1 MGDVLPFLN
10 PFEANAL
17 ITFGVLLLGGVLAGM
32 LANRFSWVPTVTA
45 FMAVGF
51 ILGPHGTGFLT
62 PTMLSESK
70 ILIEIALGLIL
81 YELGTQLHPYEL
93 LKFHLL
99 TWTAVLESLFSL
111 ACVSGLMITFG
122 YPVSISFLVGAI
134 VVSSSP
140 AVLIHTAEEMRADGP
155 VMRKAKTLIAANNI
169 FSFVMV
175 TVILPFT
182 LAQGITPTSKNL
194 VLLPL
199 YNMLMAIILGVGV
212 AWAATRVAS
221 LLRAHDGRY
230 RFAIVIGAVILTI
243 GLATMTQ
250 SSTLFATLSLG
261 VATRWL
267 EKRHQRLSDIGVGE
281 GGELFLI
288 ILFVMAG
295 AEINPQALAVAGF
308 IPLALVIMR
317 CAGKYIGIFAVNTL
331 SGRDSSETQALTLM
345 LTPMAGMAIG
355 IASMLSSLAPSIG
368 SQISTLVVAMVA
380 IFETLGPFAVSRAIR
395 LTGEA
400 GKNTPQP

>member
-1 MGDVLPFLN
+1 MGGVFPFLN
-10 PFEANAL
+10 PFEANTL
-17 ITFGVLLLGGVLAGM
+17 ITFGVLLLAGVLAGM
-32 LANRFSWVPTVTA
+32 LANRFAWIPTVTA

-93 LKFHLL
+93 LKFHRL

-111 ACVSGLMITFG
+111 ICVSGPMIVFG
-122 YPVSISFLVGAI
+122 YPMSISFLVGAI

-155 VMRKAKTLIAANNI
+155 VIRKAKTLIAANNI
-169 FSFVMV
+169 FSFMMV
-175 TVILPFT
+175 TVVLPFT
-182 LAQGITPTSKNL
+182 LAQGIMPTSKNL

-199 YNMLMAIILGVGV
+199 YTMLMAIILGVGV

-250 SSTLFATLSLG
+250 SSSLFATLSLG

-308 IPLALVIMR
+308 IPLALVVMR
-317 CAGKYIGIFAVNTL
+317 CAGKYLGIFTVNTL
-331 SGRDSSETQALTLM
+331 SGRDTNETQALTLM

-355 IASMLSSLAPSIG
+355 ITSMLSSLAPTIG

-400 GKNTPQP
+400 GKAAAQS